1 MAGEKGVEQSKRV
14 PSRLYTTEII
24 NSLRN
29 DISEGFEVDM
39 SPFFDG
45 DYELR
50 NERITFRMTPEEE
63 EEYEK
68 CFMDAMY
75 FIEKY
80 CKFMTDNGRRIVKLR
95 DYQKDIIHLVTDQH
109 YDPELDEMIPDNK
122 NVIIMASRQVG
133 KCGSPMATCQVGDKC
148 CSVSSSHNNYMI
160 DIFDKY
166 KNGGHKILHTIKRYL
181 LKIYNKL

>member
-1 MAGEKGVEQSKRV
+1 MAEERGVEQSKRV

-50 NERITFRMTPEEE
+50 NERVTFRMTPEEE

-133 KCGSPMATCQVGDKC
+133 KCCNQLTMCKLQDKNNL
-148 CSVSSSHNNYMI
+148 SSSHNNYMI

>member
-1 MAGEKGVEQSKRV
+1 MASEREKEELKKV

-24 NSLRN
+24 ESLKK
-29 DISEGFEVDM
+29 DISEGYEVDM
-39 SPFFDG
+39 RPFYDG

-50 NERITFRMTPEEE
+50 NARITFLMTPEEK

-68 CFMDAMY
+68 CFMNAMY
-75 FIEKY
+75 FITKY
-80 CKFMTDNGRRIVKLR
+80 CKFMTDNGRRVVKLR
-95 DYQKDIIHLVTDQH
+95 DYQKDLIHLVTDQH
-109 YDPELDEMIPDNK
+109 YDPGLDEMIPDNK

-133 KCGSPMATCQVGDKC
+133 KCCNQLTMCKLQDKNNL
-148 CSVSSSHNNYMI
+148 SSGNDSNMI